1 MSMIVGNMIGGCPA
15 SPKTCVF
22 LTNSGQEIQ
31 AVLVESK
38 TVFTAEANDVRKGK
52 TFASDIGVGVGT
64 AVIVDY
70 QYNYAYIDSNTLI
83 CLGIFAGTTRL
94 NDSNFVEIPVNDEEY
109 SGKYYNNGAWYED
122 AAGTIPWTS
131 SLV

>member
-15 SPKTCVF
+15 SPKTCMF

-31 AVLVESK
+31 AVLVESE

-64 AVIVDY
+64 ADIIDY
-70 QYNYAYIDSNTLI
+70 DYVYAYVDSNTNI
-83 CLGIFAGTTRL
+83 CLGLFVGTTRL
-94 NDSNFVEIPVNDEEY
+94 NDEKFVEISVYDKEY
-109 SGKYYNNGAWYED
+109 SEKYYINGAWYED

>member
-1 MSMIVGNMIGGCPA
+1 MIVGNMIGGCPA

-22 LTNSGQEIQ
+22 LTNSGKEIQ
-31 AVLVESK
+31 AILVESE
-38 TVFTAEANDVRKGK
+38 TVFTAKADDVRKGK

-64 AVIVDY
+64 ATIVDCDY
-70 QYNYAYIDSNTLI
+70 IYAYVDSNTGI
-83 CLGIFAGTTRL
+83 CLGILVGNTKIS
-94 NDSNFVEIPVNDEEY
+94 DSHFVEVAVYDKEY